1 MNSFE
6 KNFLER
12 QPIPHSLLRTIR
24 LLGEYRGKE
33 ALFIQQT
40 PQVLESL
47 RQVAIIQSTES
58 SNRIE
63 GIEAPPERIKKLVEH
78 KTTPK
83 NRSEQEIAG
92 YRDALATIHANHA
105 NIPFTTGVVLQLH
118 RDLYQFVAQQGGRWK
133 SVDNEISETRSDG
146 TRLIRFKPTPAHQ
159 TPGAMERLH
168 SLFKEE
174 WEKGQVDP
182 LLLIPAY
189 VFDFLCIHPFIDGNG
204 RMARLLTLLLLYQA
218 GFEVGRYISLEHLV
232 ENQREGYYDA
242 LYKSSQGWHHGK
254 HSLLPWW
261 EYFLGVMLL
270 AAYREFERRTGELTS
285 AHGAKTEMVM
295 AAIRKVP
302 NTFRYADLA
311 QACPNVS
318 RPTIKRVLARL
329 RKEGLVECVKS
340 GRDAIWEKKG
350 SGSF

>member
-6 KNFLER
+6 REFLEN

-33 ALFIQQT
+33 GLFIQQT

-47 RQVAIIQSTES
+47 RQVAIILSTES

-63 GIEAPPERIKKLVEH
+63 GIEAPPARIKKLVEH

-105 NIPFTTGVVLQLH
+105 NMPFTTGIVLQLH
-118 RDLYQFVAQQGGRWK
+118 RDLYQFVSQQGGRWK
-133 SVDNEISETRSDG
+133 MADNEISETRSDG
-146 TRLIRFKPTPAHQ
+146 TKVTRFRPIPAHQ
-159 TPGAMERLH
+159 SPEAMERLH
-168 SLFKEE
+168 ALFKEQWDRGE
-174 WEKGQVDP
+174 IDP

-189 VFDFLCIHPFIDGNG
+189 VLDFLCIHPFTDGNG
-204 RMARLLTLLLLYQA
+204 RMARLLTLLLLYQS
-218 GFEVGRYISLEHLV
+218 GFEVGRYISLEYLV

-242 LYKSSQGWHHGK
+242 LYKSSQDWHEGK
-254 HSLLPWW
+254 HTLLPWW

-270 AAYREFERRTGELTS
+270 AAYRELERRTGELTT
-285 AHGAKTEMVM
+285 AHGAKTELVL
-295 AAIRKVP
+295 AAIRKLP
-302 NTFRYADLA
+302 ERFRYADLA

-329 RKEGLVECVKS
+329 REDGAVECVKS
-340 GRDAIWEKKG
+340 GRDAIWEKRG
-350 SGSF
+350 P

>member
-6 KNFLER
+6 TEFLEK

-33 ALFIQQT
+33 ALFMQQT

-63 GIEAPPERIKKLVEH
+63 GIEAPVERIKKLVEH

-105 NIPFTTGVVLQLH
+105 NMPYTTGLVLQLH

-133 SVDNEISETRSDG
+133 MTDNEISETRPDG
-146 TRLIRFKPTPAHQ
+146 T
-159 TPGAMERLH
+159 
-168 SLFKEE
+168 
-174 WEKGQVDP
+174 
-182 LLLIPAY
+182 
-189 VFDFLCIHPFIDGNG
+189 
-204 RMARLLTLLLLYQA
+204 
-218 GFEVGRYISLEHLV
+218 
-232 ENQREGYYDA
+232 
-242 LYKSSQGWHHGK
+242 
-254 HSLLPWW
+254 
-261 EYFLGVMLL
+261 
-270 AAYREFERRTGELTS
+270 
-285 AHGAKTEMVM
+285 
-295 AAIRKVP
+295 KVI
-302 NTFRYADLA
+302 RYADLA

-318 RPTIKRVLARL
+318 RPTIKRVLGQL
-329 RKEGLVECVKS
+329 RKEGKVECMRP

-350 SGSF
+350 S

>member
-6 KNFLER
+6 ESFLDK
-12 QPIPHSLLRTIR
+12 QIIPHPLLRTIR

-33 ALFIQQT
+33 ALFMQQT

-47 RQVAIIQSTES
+47 RQIAIIQSTES

-63 GIEAPPERIKKLVEH
+63 GIEAPPDRIKKLVEH
-78 KTTPK
+78 KTTPQ

-92 YRDALATIHANHA
+92 YREALATIHSNHA
-105 NIPFTTGVVLQLH
+105 NMPFTPGVVLQLH

-133 SVDNEISETRSDG
+133 MTDNEISETRADG
-146 TRLIRFKPTPAHQ
+146 TKFVRFRPIPAFRTPD
-159 TPGAMERLH
+159 AMEKLH
-168 SLFKEE
+168 TRFREK
-174 WEKGQVDP
+174 WERGEIDP

-189 VFDFLCIHPFIDGNG
+189 VLDFLCIHPFTDGNG

-218 GFEVGRYISLEHLV
+218 GYEVGRYISLEHLI

-242 LYKSSQGWHHGK
+242 LFKSSQGWHEGAQT
-254 HSLLPWW
+254 LLPWW

-270 AAYREFERRTGELTS
+270 GAYREFECRTGELTS
-285 AHGAKTEMVM
+285 AYGAKTEMVI
-295 AAIRKVP
+295 AALRKLP
-302 NTFRYADLA
+302 ATFRYADLA

-318 RPTIKRVLARL
+318 RPTIKRVLGQL
-329 RKEGLVECVKS
+329 REEGKVECVRA

-350 SGSF
+350 S

>member
-6 KNFLER
+6 SEFLEK

-24 LLGEYRGKE
+24 LVGEYRGKE
-33 ALFIQQT
+33 SLFKQQT

-63 GIEAPPERIKKLVEH
+63 GIQAPADRIRKLVEH

-105 NIPFTTGVVLQLH
+105 NMPFTVGMVLQLH
-118 RDLYQFVAQQGGRWK
+118 RDLYQFVAQPGGRWK
-133 SVDNEISETRSDG
+133 TTDNEISETLGDG
-146 TRLIRFKPTPAHQ
+146 TKVTRFRPVPAHR
-159 TPGAMERLH
+159 TAVAMERLH
-168 SLFKEE
+168 TLFSEQWDRGE
-174 WEKGQVDP
+174 IDP
-182 LLLIPAY
+182 LLLIAAY
-189 VFDFLCIHPFIDGNG
+189 VLDFLCIHPFTDGNG

-218 GFEVGRYISLEHLV
+218 GFEVGRYISLERV
-232 ENQREGYYDA
+232 IESQREGYYDA
-242 LYKSSQGWHHGK
+242 LYKSSQGWHEGAHT
-254 HSLLPWW
+254 LLPWW

-270 AAYREFERRTGELTS
+270 GAYREFEGRTGQLTT
-285 AHGAKTEMVM
+285 AYGAKTESVL
-295 AAIRKVP
+295 ATIRKLP
-302 NTFRYADLA
+302 ETFRYADLA
-311 QACPNVS
+311 RACPNVS
-318 RPTIKRVLARL
+318 RPTIKRVLGQL
-329 RKEGLVECVKS
+329 RQEGKVECVKP

-350 SGSF
+350 SWAL